1 MPELGP
7 LIEPIVI
14 LANGEFPNHD
24 IPLHELDHAESII
37 CCDGSVESLINYG
50 KRPQAIVGDF
60 DSISKN
66 LKKDFADI
74 LVHTA
79 DQSENDLRKT
89 LKWVEKYGGKSVT
102 ILGASGKR
110 EDHLL
115 GNIFSILQFD
125 IKIDTVM
132 ITDYGKFY
140 MVHKSQSFDGF
151 RGQKV
156 SLFSVDKSIK
166 ITTDGLKYPL
176 QNETLSTLYMGTLNV
191 MLDEQFSINISHGKI
206 LVYCAFHI

>member
-1 MPELGP
+1 MRNLGP

-14 LANGEFPNHD
+14 LANGEFPNHNT
-24 IPLHELDHAESII
+24 PLQALDLAESII

-50 KRPQAIVGDF
+50 KHPQAIVGDF

-66 LKKDFADI
+66 FKKDFADI

-89 LKWVEKYGGKSVT
+89 LKWVEKFGGKSVT

-176 QNETLSTLYMGTLNV
+176 QNETLSTLYMGTLNT

-206 LVYCAFHI
+206 LVYCAF

>member
-66 LKKDFADI
+66 LKKDLVDI
-74 LVHTA
+74 LVHTV
-79 DQSENDLRKT
+79 DQSENDLRKS
-89 LKWVEKYGGKSVT
+89 LKWVEKFGGKSVT

-115 GNIFSILQFD
+115 GNIFSILQFET
-125 IKIDTVM
+125 KINTVM
-132 ITDYGKFY
+132 ITDYGKFH

-156 SLFSVDKSIK
+156 SLFSVDQSIR
-166 ITTDGLKYPL
+166 ITTNGLKYPL

-206 LVYCAFHI
+206 LVYCTFKS

>member
-74 LVHTA
+74 LVDTA

-89 LKWVEKYGGKSVT
+89 LKSE
-102 ILGASGKR
+102 I
-110 EDHLL
+110 
-115 GNIFSILQFD
+115 
-125 IKIDTVM
+125 
-132 ITDYGKFY
+132 
-140 MVHKSQSFDGF
+140 
-151 RGQKV
+151 
-156 SLFSVDKSIK
+156 
-166 ITTDGLKYPL
+166 
-176 QNETLSTLYMGTLNV
+176 
-191 MLDEQFSINISHGKI
+191 
-206 LVYCAFHI
+206 

>member
-1 MPELGP
+1 MY
-7 LIEPIVI
+7 
-14 LANGEFPNHD
+14 A
-24 IPLHELDHAESII
+24 LDHAESII

-60 DSISKN
+60 DSISQN
-66 LKKDFADI
+66 LKKDLADI
-74 LVHTA
+74 LVHTV
-79 DQSENDLRKT
+79 DQSENDLRKS
-89 LKWVEKYGGKSVT
+89 LKWVEKFGGKSVT

-115 GNIFSILQFD
+115 GNIFSILQFET
-125 IKIDTVM
+125 KINTVM
-132 ITDYGKFY
+132 ITDYGKFH

-156 SLFSVDKSIK
+156 SLFSVDQSIR
-166 ITTDGLKYPL
+166 ITTNGLKYPL

-206 LVYCAFHI
+206 LVYCAFQR

>member
-66 LKKDFADI
+66 LKKDLADI
-74 LVHTA
+74 LVHTV
-79 DQSENDLRKT
+79 DQSENDLRKS
-89 LKWVEKYGGKSVT
+89 LKWVEKFGGKSVT

-115 GNIFSILQFD
+115 GNIFSILQFET
-125 IKIDTVM
+125 KINTIM
-132 ITDYGKFY
+132 ITDYGKFH

-156 SLFSVDKSIK
+156 SLFSVDQSIR
-166 ITTDGLKYPL
+166 ITTNGLKYPL

-206 LVYCAFHI
+206 LVYCAFQR